1 MYVHSHELNELD
13 SCEVL
18 LPPNVTRV
26 GAHKV
31 VRVHNSTHEAI
42 KHTNHRPGRHRMSRS
57 DEEYRKVVVHVQ
69 DGELFSC
76 LAKDNED
83 RVTKIEHHWQ
93 IEEIQ
98 HIAHDGGIGFEDIA

>member
-1 MYVHSHELNELD
+1 MYIIVRTKPLS
-13 SCEVL
+13 
-18 LPPNVTRV
+18 TRV
-26 GAHKV
+26 TVLGGTECHV
-31 VRVHNSTHEAI
+31 V
-42 KHTNHRPGRHRMSRS
+42 

-69 DGELFSC
+69 DGELFLC